1 MSDSDDKT
9 TRESILDPIDRN
21 SEVLF
26 GLFMVL
32 TFTGTLSVATA
43 GREDVRTML
52 ISAIGCNIAWGFV
65 DGVMYVLRNLVT
77 RGRQATFVRAV
88 QAAPRPQEAYRLIAA
103 ERGAAAGSLDAQAL
117 EHVRQWI
124 CARPAESTLP
134 PRLRANDLLGAL
146 GVFLLVVASTF
157 PPVLPFIF
165 VAELQLAMR
174 ISAAIAI
181 AMLFICGYAWGAY
194 AGMRPVRVGLV
205 MVVLGGLTEAV
216 IIALGG

>member
-1 MSDSDDKT
+1 MSETDDKP

-43 GREDVRTML
+43 GRDDVRTML

-65 DGVMYVLRNLVT
+65 DAVMYVLRNLVT
-77 RGRQATFVRAV
+77 RGRRASFVRAV
-88 QAAPRPQEAYRLIAA
+88 KAAPRPQDAHRLIAA
-103 ERGAAAGSLDAQAL
+103 ERGSMSDSLDVQAL
-117 EHVRQWI
+117 EHVRAWI

-134 PRLRANDLLGAL
+134 PRLQATDLLGAL

-181 AMLFICGYAWGAY
+181 AMLFVCGYAWGAY

>member
-1 MSDSDDKT
+1 MSETDDQPV
-9 TRESILDPIDRN
+9 RERILDPVDRI

-43 GREDVRTML
+43 GRDDVRTML

-77 RGRQATFVRAV
+77 RGRRATFVRAV
-88 QAAPRPQEAYRLIAA
+88 QAAPRPQDAYRLIAA
-103 ERGAAAGSLDAQAL
+103 ERGSMSDSLDAKAL
-117 EHVRQWI
+117 EHVRAWL
-124 CARPAESTLP
+124 CARPAESLQP
-134 PRLRANDLLGAL
+134 PRLQGTDLLGSL

-165 VAELQLAMR
+165 IADLHLAMR
-174 ISAAIAI
+174 VSAAIAI
-181 AMLFICGYAWGAY
+181 AMLFVCGYAWGGY
-194 AGMRPVRVGLV
+194 AGMRPARVGLV
-205 MVVLGGLTEAV
+205 MVLLGGLTEAV
-216 IIALGG
+216 VIALGG